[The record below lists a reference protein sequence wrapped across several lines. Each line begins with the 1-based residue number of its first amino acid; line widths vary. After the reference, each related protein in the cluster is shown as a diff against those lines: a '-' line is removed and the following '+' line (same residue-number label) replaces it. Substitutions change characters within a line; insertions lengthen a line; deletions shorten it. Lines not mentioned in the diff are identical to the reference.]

1 MTTTQMPHH
10 PGIAKLRLAVLVLTA
25 ALAAVVLVTLM
36 GRHGGAT
43 GSPFQQRVNAMTSC
57 TDLENDR
64 ATAWESYQLT
74 GNADAQMRAD
84 AYHNRAVQ
92 VGC

>member
-1 MTTTQMPHH
+1 MEMPHH
-10 PGIAKLRLAVLVLTA
+10 QGIAKLRLAVLVLAA
-25 ALAAVVLVTLM
+25 ALAAVVLISLL
-36 GRHGGAT
+36 GRHGAGA
-43 GSPFQQRVNAMTSC
+43 GASPFQRRVNAMTSC
-57 TDLENDR
+57 SDLENDR

-74 GNADAQMRAD
+74 GSADAQMRAD